1 MGTEFDPFG
10 NKKPMPTSSED
21 NQTDILQTDIK
32 ESHYALVHKDY
43 EFIKFFRDFCSHADF
58 LYKGK
63 YWENILIVKFI
74 FQKFFKVMMIYF
86 WTLIRFR
93 EYCKKWSKTKNEW
106 FMAALNTVVAEA
118 VGR

>member
-1 MGTEFDPFG
+1 MGVKSMPSMVKKRNVIRSTWFNQKYYTEHNIVIHPVFLMGTEFDPFG

-63 YWENILIVKFI
+63 Y
-74 FQKFFKVMMIYF
+74 
-86 WTLIRFR
+86 
-93 EYCKKWSKTKNEW
+93 
-106 FMAALNTVVAEA
+106 
-118 VGR
+118 

>member
-63 YWENILIVKFI
+63 F
-74 FQKFFKVMMIYF
+74 
-86 WTLIRFR
+86 
-93 EYCKKWSKTKNEW
+93 
-106 FMAALNTVVAEA
+106 
-118 VGR
+118 

>member
-43 EFIKFFRDFCSHADF
+43 EFIKFFREILAMALLAKF
-58 LYKGK
+58 L
-63 YWENILIVKFI
+63 
-74 FQKFFKVMMIYF
+74 FFKLRSYMF
-86 WTLIRFR
+86 FR
-93 EYCKKWSKTKNEW
+93 HFKKWSL
-106 FMAALNTVVAEA
+106 F
-118 VGR
+118 